1 MKKHCS
7 LLMLLVGLAITA
19 TPVNATELV
28 VKSKT
33 SLPPPQLGI
42 APPRVEKTV
51 AISQGKRFD
60 QSIVLYNYNN
70 KPKTIELS
78 LFDTNKQ
85 HKLIKPQKNTL
96 SPWAIIN
103 PTHFTIPANGEQ
115 TIRISIRPPLG
126 FPQKTHYA
134 MLKINH
140 KIENPVKMDKAGKS
154 VTVSLGSSYGLPIIV
169 KTK

>member
-1 MKKHCS
+1 MKEQFS
-7 LLMLLVGLAITA
+7 LLVLLVGVVITA
-19 TPVNATELV
+19 TPINAGEMV
-28 VKSKT
+28 VKSRT
-33 SLPPPQLGI
+33 GFPPPQLGV
-42 APPRVEKTV
+42 APPRVDKTV
-51 AISQGKRFD
+51 AVSQGKRFD

-103 PTHFTIPANGEQ
+103 PTHFTIPVNGEQ
-115 TIRISIRPPLG
+115 TIRISIRPPLS
-126 FPQKTHYA
+126 FPKKTHYA
-134 MLKINH
+134 ILRINH
-140 KIENPVKMDKAGKS
+140 KIKNPVKMDEAGKS